1 LKNEKAWSVE
11 LAVRVVPGASKNEVA
26 GVKDGVWKV
35 RLTAPP
41 VEGKANRALVEY
53 LADKLDLNK
62 SQVALL
68 TGTASRSKSVAVY
81 GLSKEEIDQKLGK

>member
-1 LKNEKAWSVE
+1 M
-11 LAVRVVPGASKNEVA
+11 VPGASKNEVI
-26 GVKDGVWKV
+26 GVTDGVWKV

-41 VEGKANRALVEY
+41 VDGKANRALVEY
-53 LADKLDLNK
+53 LVDKLEVNR